1 MLRAPWARQ
10 GLPQGL
16 PGGSGEVPRGFRVG
30 QGRSRR
36 GPLGSFGVPGEGVR
50 LFWGCLGPTLGALWG
65 SWIALGSPLRRYGRE
80 TTTPVERKACTGIVC
95 FGGMSGL
102 GELGE
107 RSVEPCGAAMSAQS
121 SPVERTERAAERS
134 AERRWDRARS
144 RALRRAHVE
153 PKLLIEVFPLQ
164 SLLQNRMFN
173 IYIYIWPC
181 YHTRGVGPTH
191 PQQRTLNS

>member
-10 GLPQGL
+10 GLPQEL

-36 GPLGSFGVPGEGVR
+36 GPLGSFGVPGEGLR

-95 FGGMSGL
+95 FGVVGSL
-102 GELGE
+102 GELWE
-107 RSVEPCGAAMSAQS
+107 RSVEPCGAEMIAQS
-121 SPVERTERAAERS
+121 SPVERTERSVETCRAN
-134 AERRWDRARS
+134 RARS
-144 RALRRAHVE
+144 RAHVAHFSFST
-153 PKLLIEVFPLQ
+153 PSTPDA
-164 SLLQNRMFN
+164 R
-173 IYIYIWPC
+173 
-181 YHTRGVGPTH
+181 
-191 PQQRTLNS
+191 